1 MKPSQ
6 NQVDNTVPTPS
17 FDAVYAEE
25 LAKLGETAEP
35 VSEKKSTGSSDVGNV
50 SQVIPTIQPH
60 IRISATPIAGYSE
73 DFKKAACS
81 ELGLASIGL
90 GAEVL
95 AATALRLIEMSAQT
109 CDFSRGSSRP
119 GFEDASCCKICS
131 T

>member
-60 IRISATPIAGYSE
+60 IRISAAPIAGHSE
-73 DFKKAACS
+73 DFRKAACS
-81 ELGLASIGL
+81 KLGVASIGL

-95 AATALRLIEMSAQT
+95 AATALRLIEDPALL
-109 CDFSRGSSRP
+109 SRIKAEHAENVRRQLML
-119 GFEDASCCKICS
+119 
-131 T
+131 